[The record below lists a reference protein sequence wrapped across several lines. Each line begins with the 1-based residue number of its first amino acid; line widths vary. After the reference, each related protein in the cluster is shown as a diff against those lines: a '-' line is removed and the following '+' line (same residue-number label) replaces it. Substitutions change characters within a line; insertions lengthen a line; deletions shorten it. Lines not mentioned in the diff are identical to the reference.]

1 MRILLVGNTG
11 YITNEFIEEAFPEC
25 QVFILGDSILKTN
38 RRKNIIVR
46 PFPESEEETEDIF
59 YTYEFEKIVY
69 FSNYLTF
76 HGELE
81 GESEML
87 RKVLQ
92 YCKGKEKVHILYL
105 TGPEGG
111 YDAPTGKT
119 LLVSG
124 AEELCRKYAELY
136 GMKVKIIRSLYLY
149 SEKYKSDY
157 FSRIFFIMKEKG
169 RIVFSENRVQ
179 GIYFLCMRDLASLLY
194 KVFDNWND
202 EEEYLNIP
210 DVFHN
215 TMQDLGDAL
224 KNLSP
229 YQRVEYKGTS
239 AVEEISADDRVI
251 RYRYGWFPKLSVLDE
266 LPEMYDNF
274 QKQQDLKPGRLDG
287 LKQFLKIHQG
297 VFRILELLLGFLAFQ
312 WLNHLAGNQAQ
323 FKMIDLRLVFV
334 VLFGSLYGLNYGIA
348 AAALETVSLLYAYEE
363 QGIGWYTL
371 FYEPT
376 NWIPFIFYF
385 AIGAICGY
393 VRMKNKENTEFVSSE
408 NRLLEEKF
416 LFAREMYQETLDDK
430 KMYKKQILG
439 SEDSFGKIFDITRKL
454 DIVQPQELFLETMH
468 VMEEVLE
475 NKTFGFYALNQR
487 TGYGR
492 LEMASSGMQKKYK
505 NSVKL
510 SEYRLALEVLEQGE
524 VWVNREFLDGYP
536 MYLAGIRRDGKLV
549 MLVSIRDVQIEQM
562 TLYYL
567 NLFKILC
574 GLIEASLL
582 RALEYQE
589 AIEYKQYIKGTH
601 ILKTEY
607 FEERLKTQHDIREQK
622 LASYE
627 LLELKHPGM
636 TMEEA
641 DEVLCGCVRENDIW
655 GISEENRL
663 YLILVQTDQESLPI
677 VVERLKRAGFICKR
691 LDAQIEQETETMEE
705 KS

>member
-1 MRILLVGNTG
+1 MRTLLVGNTG
-11 YITNEFIEEAFPEC
+11 YITEDFIEEAFPER
-25 QVFILGDSILKTN
+25 QVFILGESILKTD
-38 RRKNIIVR
+38 RKKKRIVR

-59 YTYEFEKIVY
+59 HTYEFEEIVY

-81 GESEML
+81 GEAEML

-92 YCKGKEKVHILYL
+92 YCKGKDKVHIVYL
-105 TGPEGG
+105 TGPEGN
-111 YDAPTGKT
+111 YDVPTGKT

-124 AEELCRKYAELY
+124 AEEMCAKYASLY

-149 SEKYKSDY
+149 SERYKSDY

-169 RIVFSENRVQ
+169 RIVFSEKRLQ
-179 GIYFLCMRDLASLLY
+179 GIYFLAVQDLASLLY
-194 KVFDNWND
+194 KVFDNWN
-202 EEEYLNIP
+202 EEETYLNVP

-224 KNLSP
+224 KKLASF
-229 YQRVEYKGTS
+229 QRVEYKESSVAEHLPT
-239 AVEEISADDRVI
+239 DDRVI
-251 RYRYGWFPKLSVLDE
+251 RYQYGWFPKISVLEE
-266 LPEMYDNF
+266 LPEMYHAF
-274 QKQQDLKPGRLDG
+274 EKQWDLKPGRMDSLRQVM
-287 LKQFLKIHQG
+287 KRHEG
-297 VFRILELLLGFLAFQ
+297 VIRIVELILGFLLFQ
-312 WLNHLAGNQAQ
+312 WLNQLAGNQAQ
-323 FKMIDLRLVFV
+323 FKMIDLRLVFI

-348 AAALETVSLLYAYEE
+348 AAALETVSLLYAYES

-385 AIGAICGY
+385 AVGAICGY
-393 VRMKNKENTEFVSSE
+393 VRMKNKENAEFVNSE
-408 NRLLEEKF
+408 NKLLEEKF
-416 LFAREMYQETLDDK
+416 MFAREMYQETLDDK

-454 DIVQPQELFLETMH
+454 DIVQPQELYLETIH

-475 NKTFGFYALNQR
+475 NKTFGFYTLNR
-487 TGYGR
+487 RNGYGR
-492 LEMASSGMQKKYK
+492 LEMASSSVQKKYK
-505 NSVKL
+505 NSIKL
-510 SEYRLALEVLEQGE
+510 SEYRQAIDRLEQGE
-524 VWVNREFLDGYP
+524 VWVNREFLEGYP
-536 MYLAGIRRDGKLV
+536 MYLAGIRRNGELV

-574 GLIEASLL
+574 GLVEASLL

-601 ILKTEY
+601 VLKTQY
-607 FEERLKTQHDIREQK
+607 FEERLKTQHDMREQK

-627 LLELKHPGM
+627 LLELKHPGLSL
-636 TMEEA
+636 EEA
-641 DEVLCGCVRENDIW
+641 DEILSGCVRENDIW
-655 GISEENRL
+655 GISEEGIL
-663 YLILVQTDQESLPI
+663 YLILVQTDQNSLPI
-677 VVERLKRAGFICKR
+677 VLKRLTRAGFICR
-691 LDAQIEQETETMEE
+691 QLDAQIEREEAVEE
-705 KS
+705 KV

>member
-1 MRILLVGNTG
+1 MRTLLVGNTG
-11 YITNEFIEEAFPEC
+11 YITNDFIEEAFPEKH
-25 QVFILGDSILKTN
+25 VFILGESKLKTD
-38 RRKNIIVR
+38 RRKKRIVR
-46 PFPESEEETEDIF
+46 PFPESEDETEDIF
-59 YTYEFEKIVY
+59 HTYEFEEIVY

-81 GESEML
+81 GEAEML

-92 YCKGKEKVHILYL
+92 YCKGRDKVHIVYL
-105 TGPEGG
+105 TGPDGS
-111 YDAPTGKT
+111 YDVSTGKT

-124 AEELCRKYAELY
+124 AEEMCVRYASLY

-149 SEKYKSDY
+149 SGQYSADY

-169 RIVFSENRVQ
+169 RIVFPEKRLQ
-179 GIYFLCMRDLASLLY
+179 GLYFLSVQDLASLLY
-194 KVFDNWND
+194 KVFDNWN
-202 EEEYLNIP
+202 EEEKYLHVP
-210 DVFHN
+210 DVFNN

-224 KNLSP
+224 KKLTSF
-229 YQRVEYKGTS
+229 QRVEYKES
-239 AVEEISADDRVI
+239 SVIEQIPADDRVI
-251 RYRYGWFPKLSVLDE
+251 RYQYGWFPKISVLDE
-266 LPEMYDNF
+266 LPEMYHAF
-274 QKQQDLKPGRLDG
+274 EQQWNLKPGKMDTLRQL
-287 LKQFLKIHQG
+287 LKKHEGVLKIT
-297 VFRILELLLGFLAFQ
+297 ELILGFLVFQ
-312 WLNHLAGNQAQ
+312 WLNQFVGNQAQ
-323 FKMIDLRLVFV
+323 FKMIDLRLVFI

-348 AAALETVSLLYAYEE
+348 AAALETFSLLYAYES

-385 AIGAICGY
+385 AVGVICGY
-393 VRMKNKENTEFVSSE
+393 VRMKNKENAEFVNSE
-408 NRLLEEKF
+408 NKLLEEKF
-416 LFAREMYQETLDDK
+416 MFAREMYQETLDDK

-475 NKTFGFYALNQR
+475 NKTFGFYTLNQR
-487 TGYGR
+487 NGYGR

-510 SEYRLALEVLEQGE
+510 SEYRLAMDALEQGE
-524 VWVNREFLDGYP
+524 VWVNKEFLDEYP
-536 MYLAGIRRDGKLV
+536 MYLAGIRKNGELV

-607 FEERLKTQHDIREQK
+607 FEERLKIQHDMREQR

-627 LLELKHPGM
+627 LLELKHPEM
-636 TMEEA
+636 SLEEA
-641 DEVLCGCVRENDIW
+641 DEILSGCVRENDIW
-655 GISEENRL
+655 GISEEGIL
-663 YLILVQTDQESLPI
+663 YLILLQTDQNSLPI
-677 VVERLKRAGFICKR
+677 VLERLKRVGFICKQ
-691 LDAQIEQETETMEE
+691 LDAQNENEKTVEE
-705 KS
+705 KV